1 MTADDKAAARADS
14 RRRNDA
20 NLFYKMTAVQRVEMR
35 NKVAAKTQHR
45 RWLIAIELYLII
57 RLIEAPYMFAF

>member
-1 MTADDKAAARADS
+1 MTADDKAAARAES

-20 NLFYKMTAVQRVEMR
+20 NLHNMTAVQRVEMR

-45 RWLIAIELYLII
+45 RWLIAINLYLIV